1 MRLLRITTVPI
12 SLKLLLRGQLEF
24 MEANG
29 IEVLSVSA
37 DGPEVKQLKV
47 RHRVVPMARAITPF
61 QDLIS
66 LIRLILIIREF
77 RPDIVHTH
85 TPKAGL
91 LGMLSARIC
100 RVKVRVH
107 TIAGLPW
114 LQTGGIV
121 RRVLKMAEAGTI
133 YCSTDTL
140 VNSFRLMEILKSEL
154 PGIAVRRFEQGRL
167 TVPGRGSSN
176 GIDLNFF
183 QKSPEISR
191 EATLLRN
198 DFQIAQ
204 DDFVFCFIGRLV
216 RDKGIGE
223 LVRAF
228 DRIREMYPNVRLIL
242 AGPVESGRDGLQD
255 LVLHRIKAG
264 NGIIA
269 PGLVEDVRP
278 WLAASDIFVFP
289 SYREGFP
296 NVLLQA
302 GCMEVPVIAT
312 DINGCNEIISHGIS
326 GLLIPPQREDEL
338 TQAMETLMLSVSD
351 RKHFALNLK
360 KYVTENLDQHT
371 VWTELL
377 RFYRERSGIQTPPS
391 R

>member
-29 IEVLSVSA
+29 IEVLSVSS

-47 RHRVVPMARAITPF
+47 PHRVVPMARAITPV

-66 LIRLILIIREF
+66 LIRLILIMRKF

-91 LGMLSARIC
+91 LGMLSACIC

-114 LQTGGIV
+114 LQMGGLV
-121 RRVLKMAEAGTI
+121 RHVLKAAEALTI
-133 YCSTDTL
+133 YCSTDTH
-140 VNSFRLMEILKSEL
+140 VNSLRLMEILRSEL
-154 PGIAVRRFEQGRL
+154 PGIAGRRFACGRL
-167 TVPGRGSSN
+167 KVPGHGSSN
-176 GIDLNFF
+176 GIDLNYF

-191 EATLLRN
+191 EASLLRAG
-198 DFQIAQ
+198 FQIAS
-204 DDFVFCFIGRLV
+204 DDFVFCFVGRLV

-223 LVRAF
+223 LVSAF
-228 DRIREMYPNVRLIL
+228 DCLRKKYRNVRLIL
-242 AGPVESGRDGLQD
+242 AGPVEPGRDGLKD
-255 LVLHRIKAG
+255 AILRRIEAG

-302 GCMEVPVIAT
+302 GCMEVPVIAS
-312 DINGCNEIISHGIS
+312 DINGCNEIVTHGIS
-326 GLLIPPQREDEL
+326 GLLIPPKSEDKL
-338 TQAMETLMLSVSD
+338 VQSMEKLMRSQPD
-351 RKHFALNLK
+351 RKYFVLNLK
-360 KYVTENLDQHT
+360 KYITENFDQQ
-371 VWTELL
+371 VIWTELL
-377 RFYRERSGIQTPPS
+377 RFYRERTGNPDQVS

>member
-47 RHRVVPMARAITPF
+47 RHKIVPMARAITPF

-66 LIRLILIIREF
+66 LIRLILIIRKF

-91 LGMLSARIC
+91 LGMLSALLC
-100 RVKVRVH
+100 GVKVRVH

-114 LQTGGIV
+114 LQTGGVV
-121 RRVLKMAEAGTI
+121 RRVLKMAETATV

-154 PGIAVRRFEQGRL
+154 PGIAGRRFEQGRL
-167 TVPGRGSSN
+167 SVPGRGSSN
-176 GIDLNFF
+176 GIDLNYF
-183 QKSPEISR
+183 QKSPEISG

-198 DFQIAQ
+198 EFQIAQ
-204 DDFVFCFIGRLV
+204 DDVVFCFIGRLV
-216 RDKGIGE
+216 RDKGVGE

-228 DRIREMYPNVRLIL
+228 DRIREKYGNVRLIL
-242 AGPVESGRDGLQD
+242 AGPVETGRDGLQD
-255 LVLHRIKAG
+255 LVLRRVRAG

-312 DINGCNEIISHGIS
+312 DINGCNEIVSNGFS
-326 GLLIPPQREDEL
+326 GLLISPQSEDEL
-338 TQAMETLMLSVSD
+338 VQSMETLMRSESD
-351 RKHFALNLK
+351 RKYFALNLK
-360 KYVTENLDQHT
+360 KYVTENFDQFAI
-371 VWTELL
+371 WTELL
-377 RFYRERSGIQTPPS
+377 RFYKERSGNQA
-391 R
+391 